1 MIRNKVGIGIE
12 SSEIILS
19 PVCPKKPQKKLKSR
33 SFLIKYIFFSIIVIP
48 LLSFSLISVIPNEI
62 EQNNKMFVINQ
73 NNIDEIG
80 QSSSRAVIQTKD
92 DGFIVIGSHE
102 NDVLL
107 AKFNTDGKSEWKKTY
122 GGAGRDWTS
131 SNVVQTPDRGFAFTM
146 MDETDILF
154 IIKTDEKGN
163 LKWQK
168 VISENNTCNSLIIT
182 SDGGFLA
189 VGSFEPSSGISGI
202 RVDSS
207 GNVVWK
213 YSSIFGAWGFHQ
225 VETLDGGFL
234 IAGALGEMLLLKLDP
249 RGNVEWHRIY
259 KNIILEGETLIET
272 KDGGLVFAVRSFT
285 HDGER
290 EYIKLIN
297 TDSIGNI
304 KWERIYN
311 GSLPNSLIQTS
322 DGGFAFI
329 GKTNHNYPQDMIFI
343 KTNIIG
349 DTEWTQRYGGLA
361 DDHATDVVEKSDGG
375 FIISGNICKYCGTPY
390 GFPST
395 KGMILVKTDAVGNI
409 NWTISFDN
417 EKYEIKGIAS
427 NKSEISKMDLKTK
440 EIDSNLVYWIKL
452 DDESIIKSLVVFGP
466 SISLLSIV
474 FVKRKKKD

>member
-1 MIRNKVGIGIE
+1 M
-12 SSEIILS
+12 
-19 PVCPKKPQKKLKSR
+19 
-33 SFLIKYIFFSIIVIP
+33 
-48 LLSFSLISVIPNEI
+48 
-62 EQNNKMFVINQ
+62 
-73 NNIDEIG
+73 
-80 QSSSRAVIQTKD
+80 
-92 DGFIVIGSHE
+92 
-102 NDVLL
+102 
-107 AKFNTDGKSEWKKTY
+107 
-122 GGAGRDWTS
+122 
-131 SNVVQTPDRGFAFTM
+131 
-146 MDETDILF
+146 
-154 IIKTDEKGN
+154 
-163 LKWQK
+163 
-168 VISENNTCNSLIIT
+168 
-182 SDGGFLA
+182 
-189 VGSFEPSSGISGI
+189 
-202 RVDSS
+202 
-207 GNVVWK
+207 
-213 YSSIFGAWGFHQ
+213 
-225 VETLDGGFL
+225 
-234 IAGALGEMLLLKLDP
+234 LDP